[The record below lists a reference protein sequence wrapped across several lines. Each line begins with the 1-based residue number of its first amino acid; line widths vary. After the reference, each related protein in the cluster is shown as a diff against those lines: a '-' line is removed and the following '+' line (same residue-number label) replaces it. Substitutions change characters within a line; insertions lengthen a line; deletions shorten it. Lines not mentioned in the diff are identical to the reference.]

1 MTRFFWVGGL
11 VGILSNYRTQVGCS
25 AMELSICGDQKVSLG
40 SRHAGV
46 EIFQY
51 NQAARVLGREGDSH
65 SGIRKALTHTS
76 IKLPPGHLSKDEPLD
91 SGTPEKQDVGMQS
104 QVDFSEETQP
114 GQKVI
119 STNIFKEFHFSLLT

>member
-1 MTRFFWVGGL
+1 
-11 VGILSNYRTQVGCS
+11 
-25 AMELSICGDQKVSLG
+25 MELSIRGDQVSLG
-40 SRHAGV
+40 SLHAVV

-51 NQAARVLGREGDSH
+51 SQAARVLGREGDRHRGS
-65 SGIRKALTHTS
+65 RKALTHTS
-76 IKLPPGHLSKDEPLD
+76 IKLPPWHLSKDEPLD
-91 SGTPEKQDVGMQS
+91 SGTPEKQAVGMQS